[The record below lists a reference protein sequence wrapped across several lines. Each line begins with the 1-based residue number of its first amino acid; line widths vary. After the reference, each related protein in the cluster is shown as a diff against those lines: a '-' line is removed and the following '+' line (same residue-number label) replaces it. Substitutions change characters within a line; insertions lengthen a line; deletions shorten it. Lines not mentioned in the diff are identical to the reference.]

1 MPTLA
6 YESPSSPQFDSR
18 HAVLVV
24 TVNDQPGVLLHV
36 CGLFSRRAFRVEGIV
51 RVPGG
56 DGQTRIWLLVNAEQR
71 LDQLVKQLLKLEDV
85 QNVECRSAG
94 PQVLARLERYL
105 QSSDNGVVSP
115 P

>member
-1 MPTLA
+1 MLTPA
-6 YESPSSPQFDSR
+6 YETSSSR
-18 HAVLVV
+18 QLHNRHTVLVV

-51 RVPGG
+51 RVPGD
-56 DGQTRIWLLVNAEQR
+56 DGQTRIWLLVNEDQR

-85 QNVECRSAG
+85 QNVECRSAES
-94 PQVLARLERYL
+94 QVLAQLERCL
-105 QSSDNGVVSP
+105 QSDGVVSP

>member
-1 MPTLA
+1 MLTPA
-6 YESPSSPQFDSR
+6 YESPSFPRLDRR

-36 CGLFSRRAFRVEGIV
+36 CGLFSRRAFQVEGLV

-56 DGQTRIWLLVNAEQR
+56 DGQSRIWLLVNENQR

-85 QNVECRSAG
+85 QNVECRSVESRVFA
-94 PQVLARLERYL
+94 QLERWL
-105 QSSDNGVVSP
+105 QSSDGGVVSLP
-115 P
+115 

>member
-6 YESPSSPQFDSR
+6 YKSPSSPQFDSR

-24 TVNDQPGVLLHV
+24 TVNDQPGVLLHI

-56 DGQTRIWLLVNAEQR
+56 DGQTRIWLLVNEDQR

-85 QNVECRSAG
+85 QNVECRGAESRVFA
-94 PQVLARLERYL
+94 QLERCL
-105 QSSDNGVVSP
+105 PPSDSGVVSLP
-115 P
+115 